1 MVARRAALAGATC
14 AMTLMLAAA
23 RPAESHPLHTTMT
36 ELSHDPA
43 ARVLNTTLR
52 VFADDFSAAVMPG
65 SPRRAEVVVP
75 PDSAIMRYVNARF
88 VVAVRG
94 GGRVPMRWCGMRRE
108 GDVLFLCLRG
118 AVKGSLAGASL
129 RNALLTE
136 MFADQVNIVQAS
148 YDGRRHTLLFTPRD
162 GAKPLP

>member
-1 MVARRAALAGATC
+1 MVGRRAALTVATC
-14 AMTLMLAAA
+14 AMALTLAAP

-43 ARVLNTTLR
+43 ARVLSATLR
-52 VFADDFSAAVMPG
+52 VFADDFSAAVMPAVA
-65 SPRRAEVVVP
+65 RRAEVVVP
-75 PDSAIMRYVNARF
+75 PDSAILRYVSARF
-88 VVAVRG
+88 VVATRG
-94 GGRVPMRWCGMRRE
+94 ASRVPMRWCGMRRE

-118 AVKGSLAGASL
+118 TVQGPLAGASL
-129 RNALLTE
+129 RNTLLTE

-148 YDGRRHTLLFTPRD
+148 YGGRRRTLLFTARD